1 MHTTIMTEQELDQL
15 EELLDSDIFKDEAMS
30 LDALQGFLCAV
41 ASGPELVPPSVWMHE
56 ALGESPAYK
65 SLEQA
70 QQVANL
76 VMQFYNSIATAL
88 SNGDDFDLILYAFE
102 ENHEQLDYVP
112 WCDAYVYGTQIG
124 ESNWFDAAGE
134 FAEDLSEKM
143 EVFFLLSGL
152 LKEDAEKHNEPWL
165 SAKEEKKAMTQ
176 AQEAFPSTIGEIHQ
190 FWVARRSTP
199 ETIRRE
205 APKVGRNDPCPCGSG
220 KKFKQCCGKEPT
232 VH

>member
-41 ASGPELVPPSVWMHE
+41 VSGPELVPPSVWMPE
-56 ALGESPAYK
+56 ALGESPAYE

-88 SNGDDFDLILYAFE
+88 SNGEDFDLILYAFE
-102 ENHEQLDYVP
+102 ENHEELDYVP

-134 FAEDLSEKM
+134 FADELSEKM

-152 LKEDAEKHNEPWL
+152 LKEDA
-165 SAKEEKKAMTQ
+165 
-176 AQEAFPSTIGEIHQ
+176 
-190 FWVARRSTP
+190 
-199 ETIRRE
+199 RE
-205 APKVGRNDPCPCGSG
+205 AQGTLALREGRKKGHDPGPGSLSLDHRRHSPVLAG
-220 KKFKQCCGKEPT
+220 TAQ
-232 VH
+232 HA